1 VPRWVQGRALAV
13 YQIAIQ
19 GGLAG
24 ASALWGVIGVRYGL
38 QIALWSG
45 AASLLAGFVTYSWRL
60 AAADEVETDVV
71 VRPSPESVMDIDPD
85 SGPVLI
91 TIEYRIDPALTEEF
105 VSAMR
110 QLRVIRL
117 RDGAVFWGL
126 FVDTVRPDRF
136 IENFVSET
144 WVEHLRLHE
153 RRIESDVVYEER
165 ARSFQ
170 LGDAPPVTHLI
181 SADAVAGHHP
191 GSFRAGR
198 VTVAVRKSEPS
209 EPALKKVQL

>member
-1 VPRWVQGRALAV
+1 
-13 YQIAIQ
+13 
-19 GGLAG
+19 
-24 ASALWGVIGVRYGL
+24 
-38 QIALWSG
+38 
-45 AASLLAGFVTYSWRL
+45 
-60 AAADEVETDVV
+60 
-71 VRPSPESVMDIDPD
+71 
-85 SGPVLI
+85 
-91 TIEYRIDPALTEEF
+91 
-105 VSAMR
+105 MR

-170 LGDAPPVTHLI
+170 LGDAPPVSLI
-181 SADAVAGHHP
+181 
-191 GSFRAGR
+191 
-198 VTVAVRKSEPS
+198 
-209 EPALKKVQL
+209 